1 MEILKNFKLAEGKW
15 EEFPFIKIL
24 PGEDVFA
31 GLPVC
36 KMAFQAQF
44 TQPVIVVRDG
54 DIPLAFE
61 LEELKK
67 KLEKT
72 RRFFLVADEKGVL
85 KEVEQKDAKIVLR
98 LPLDTKINELVY
110 IDGQV
115 LKQEVNE

>member
-1 MEILKNFKLAEGKW
+1 MEILKNFKLIEGKW

-24 PGEDVFA
+24 PGEDVFV
-31 GLPVC
+31 GLPIC
-36 KMAFQAQF
+36 KVEFQANLKE
-44 TQPVIVVRDG
+44 PVLVVREG

-67 KLEKT
+67 KLEGTK
-72 RRFFLVADEKGVL
+72 RFFLVADEKGVL

-98 LPLDTKINELVY
+98 LPLDTKINELVFM
-110 IDGQV
+110 DGQV